1 MNFHLCSDK
10 DRVATFALAPQVK
23 VIVPS
28 QVPNRIA
35 GDNSVVCLMHIDQ
48 VLIYKNGSISI
59 SGWANSQAK
68 LSHVTLEV
76 EDQEVGDLAFTVRR
90 PVINEHHSVFTEV
103 LSGFNSLLPPSA
115 VSIKP
120 GQVMNFHLCSDKD
133 RVATF
138 ALDLN

>member
-1 MNFHLCSDK
+1 MNFHLCSDQ

-28 QVPNRIA
+28 QVPNRIS

-48 VLIYKNGSISI
+48 VLIYKNGSIRV

-68 LSHVTLEV
+68 LSHVTLEI
-76 EDQEVGDLAFTVRR
+76 EDQKVGDLTFTMRR
-90 PVINEHHSVFTEV
+90 PIINELHPVFTEV
-103 LSGFNSLLPPSA
+103 LCGFDALLPPSA

-120 GQVMNFHLCSDKD
+120 GQVMNFHLCNNQD

-138 ALDLN
+138 TLDLN